1 LGSPARADKGGFPGD
16 RPYAY
21 GDLSRQAVQGALE
34 RVVIGRNRRA
44 VSSDH
49 VNPLYTKRIDQ
60 IHTVDGSP
68 KAIPFDRDLI

>member
-1 LGSPARADKGGFPGD
+1 
-16 RPYAY
+16 
-21 GDLSRQAVQGALE
+21 
-34 RVVIGRNRRA
+34 VIRRNRGA

-49 VNPLYTKRIDQ
+49 VNPLYIKRIDQ

>member
-1 LGSPARADKGGFPGD
+1 MAS
-16 RPYAY
+16 
-21 GDLSRQAVQGALE
+21 LSLAGHGRDGPLE
-34 RVVIGRNRRA
+34 RIVIRRNRDA

-68 KAIPFDRDLI
+68 KAIPFDRNLI